1 MADAWEDIKNILRVR
16 KVNGGYYESS
26 FIWDEELF
34 VFVIPFDVIAEILE
48 EELGRKPTP
57 EEVEE
62 AARKAAGDPMAAL
75 EARPDPPRRGEE
87 GVGEISRDWAK
98 VHRYF
103 GMLERGMMD
112 LKRKM
117 DLKEKKIK
125 DLEGPIED
133 L

>member
-1 MADAWEDIKNILRVR
+1 MADVVWEDIKNILQVQ
-16 KVNGGYYESS
+16 KVEGGYYESS

-34 VFVIPFDVIAEILE
+34 MFVIPFEIIATILE

-98 VHRYF
+98 VDGYF
-103 GMLERGMMD
+103 GMLERQREMMG
-112 LKRKM
+112 
-117 DLKEKKIK
+117 I
-125 DLEGPIED
+125 
-133 L
+133 

>member
-16 KVNGGYYESS
+16 KVEGGYESI
-26 FIWDEELF
+26 FNWDGAELVMNF
-34 VFVIPFDVIAEILE
+34 VPFEIIATILE
-48 EELGRKPTP
+48 KKLGRKPTP

-62 AARKAAGDPMAAL
+62 EARKTVENPMAAL
-75 EARPDPPRRGEE
+75 EARPDPPRPGEE

-112 LKRKM
+112 LKGKM
-117 DLKEKKIK
+117 DLKKKKEK
-125 DLEGPIED
+125 EGISQD
-133 L
+133 